1 MKKFSLLFILM
12 FVMLMIA
19 GFCYSQSIVMNEIY
33 SRGTAGNLDWIEIY
47 NPSTNAVTITGYKIY
62 DIGGQ
67 SGSKTKKQFPDGT
80 IVPAKGFYVIITD
93 TADFTGDL
101 SGFGLSSSGEKV
113 WLEDNTGTIIDSV
126 NFPAMSTT
134 QSYGRNPDG
143 ETWQL
148 LNTITRGFSN
158 VVTSVNEN
166 IFSPE
171 NYFLAQ
177 NYPNP
182 FNPST
187 TIVFTLTEKSKV
199 NVSVFNLL
207 GEKIDE
213 LVNAELPAGF
223 HELKWNADSKAS
235 GIYLYKIQAGKF
247 SSVKKMSL
255 IR

>member
-12 FVMLMIA
+12 FVTLMIA
-19 GFCYSQSIVMNEIY
+19 GFCYSQSIFMNEIY

-47 NPSTNAVTITGYKIY
+47 NTTTGAINITGYKIY

-93 TADFTGDL
+93 TADFAGDL
-101 SGFGLSSSGEKV
+101 SGFGLSSAGEAV
-113 WLEDNTGTIIDSV
+113 WLEDATGTVIDTV
-126 NFPAMSTT
+126 VFLAMSAT

-143 ETWQL
+143 GSWQL
-148 LNTITRGFSN
+148 LNTITRGTSN
-158 VVTSVNEN
+158 VVTSVDEKG
-166 IFSPE
+166 FSPE

-187 TIVFTLTEKSKV
+187 TIVFTLAEKSKV
-199 NVSVFNLL
+199 NVSVYNTL
-207 GEKIDE
+207 GEK
-213 LVNAELPAGF
+213 VAELINSELAEGF

-235 GIYLYKIQAGKF
+235 GIYFYKIQAGKF
-247 SSVKKMSL
+247 SSIKKMSL